1 MTNPSTCFSGLA
13 LSVHLLHDP
22 PAWRHGVR
30 CHSRLQILTDTLQS
44 PSWKSCAV
52 CDSGKRTYARMHT
65 HKHTDNQPTPQNPR
79 GACKAPSNGVFSFRE
94 CLFQRDRI
102 NGLPPRECIC
112 GCFVLAAATATVG
125 RTVFMPSLSSAPFRD
140 SRIHAFTRLRVYQ
153 PPPPRLCHARAQ
165 CLFLLLRPAAWRD
178 PRLGLFQSCRKEAL
192 SVGIPHRS
200 AR

>member
-1 MTNPSTCFSGLA
+1 MATWSTLPQ
-13 LSVHLLHDP
+13 P
-22 PAWRHGVR
+22 PADLDRHFAVSILEKLCSLRQRQANVR
-30 CHSRLQILTDTLQS
+30 TH
-44 PSWKSCAV
+44 A
-52 CDSGKRTYARMHT
+52 HT
-65 HKHTDNQPTPQNPR
+65 QTRRQPAHASEPE

-192 SVGIPHRS
+192 SVRIPHRS
-200 AR
+200 TR